1 MRPLN
6 PLSPQPTPNGT
17 PLTRLHDVAEAL
29 ELVAIGSD
37 RYIACKDCGHFI
49 CTVDANYKLGA
60 ARIDGSL
67 MEIDPDLFPDPANE
81 FDVPIVYRQYLC
93 PNCGVLLENELVRA
107 DEPPIWDVRLV

>member
-1 MRPLN
+1 MRCRR
-6 PLSPQPTPNGT
+6 SPVPTA
-17 PLTRLHDVAEAL
+17 RRVAHLHDVAEEL

-49 CTVDANYKLGA
+49 CKVDANYKLGA

-67 MEIDPDLFPDPANE
+67 MEIDAELFPDPALE
-81 FDVPIVYRQYLC
+81 FDVAIVYRQYLC

-107 DEPPIWDVRLV
+107 DEPPVWDVRLV